1 MMTIESQALAGFRW
15 TASVRLISQVLT
27 WAITL
32 VVIRLLLPAD
42 YGLLAMATVFVAFL
56 AMFSELGL
64 GAAIVQKSEVDVI
77 LLKRIFGVVLV
88 VHFSLAALLFVF
100 APLIADFYE
109 EPRVMAVIRV
119 FSLQFILAGFAV
131 IPEAQ
136 LQRKMEF
143 RNRSLLDLSS
153 AIVASLT
160 TLSLA
165 FSGAGVWAL
174 VVGSLLS
181 QLWKTVGINCLSPF
195 WHWPDFSVKG
205 LQSLLRF
212 GGNFTAVQVI
222 WIFLSQVDI
231 LICAKF
237 LGKEVLGFYS
247 VAMHLASLPSQR
259 VLGLVNQVAFP
270 AFSRMQNDLEKM
282 GENVLK
288 GVRILSFFGFP
299 ALWGMSSIAPEIIEV
314 ALGPKWVSSIFPLQV
329 LALIIPLRII
339 GNFISTA
346 IQGVGRTD
354 IVLRSTLVAAFIS
367 PALFLTGAYGWGLS
381 GLLVAWLISAPIL
394 FLQSMARGMPALGL
408 RLSQLVMAM
417 LPAAISGLAMYGAV
431 SLVRYTL
438 MTGQAS
444 LLRLCVLTAI
454 GAIVYGLV
462 SLGFNQKGTRD
473 VMTLLQNLLPA
484 KRVQSVDA

>member
-1 MMTIESQALAGFRW
+1 MTIESQALAGFRW
-15 TASVRLISQVLT
+15 TASVRLVSQVLT

-32 VVIRLLLPAD
+32 VVIRLLSPAD
-42 YGLLAMATVFVAFL
+42 YGLLAMATVFVTFL

-64 GAAIVQKSEVDVI
+64 GAAIVQKSEVNIV
-77 LLKRIFGVVLV
+77 LLRRIFGVVLV
-88 VHFSLAALLFVF
+88 IHFSIAALLLVF

-109 EPRVMAVIRV
+109 EPRVIAVIRV
-119 FSLQFILAGFAV
+119 FSLQFMLAGFAV

-153 AIVASLT
+153 AMVASVT
-160 TLSLA
+160 TLMLA

-174 VVGSLLS
+174 VAGSLLS
-181 QLWKTVGINCLSPF
+181 QLWKTVGINWLSPF
-195 WHWPDFSVKG
+195 WHWPDFSVKD
-205 LQSLLRF
+205 LQSLLNF

-299 ALWGMSSIAPEIIEV
+299 VLWGMSSIAPEIIEV
-314 ALGPKWVSSIFPLQV
+314 VLGPKWMSSIFPLQV
-329 LALIIPLRII
+329 LTLIIPLRMIV
-339 GNFISTA
+339 NFISTA

-354 IVLRSTLVAAFIS
+354 IVLRNTIVVALVLPIF
-367 PALFLTGAYGWGLS
+367 LLTGVYGWGLS
-381 GLLVAWLISAPIL
+381 GLLVAWLISSPIL

-417 LPAAISGLAMYGAV
+417 LPAAVSGLAMYGAV
-431 SLVRYTL
+431 SLARHTL
-438 MTGQAS
+438 MTGQES
-444 LLRLCVLTAI
+444 LLRLCALTAI

-462 SLGFNQKGTRD
+462 SLGFNQQGTRD
-473 VMTLLQNLLPA
+473 VMRLLKNLLPA
-484 KRVQSVDA
+484 KQVQSVDA